1 MANDFRLLAG
11 QTFSSPSRR
20 VVTNVGPDESVA
32 YGLTSPFDSRV
43 AETMDGI
50 KDSSSPRE
58 WNEWSW
64 SSSRHV
70 DEQIGVADVHTLDPE
85 IGLRVVSKLLAIS
98 IEWLLLSHAGE
109 VDRLGLDGVDEGLE
123 TLVQRS

>member
-1 MANDFRLLAG
+1 MAK
-11 QTFSSPSRR
+11 
-20 VVTNVGPDESVA
+20 
-32 YGLTSPFDSRV
+32 
-43 AETMDGI
+43 TMNGI
-50 KDSSSPRE
+50 KDSSPPRE

-64 SSSRHV
+64 SPSRHV
-70 DEQIGVADVHTLDPE
+70 DEQVGVADVHTLDPE

-123 TLVQRS
+123 TLVLRS